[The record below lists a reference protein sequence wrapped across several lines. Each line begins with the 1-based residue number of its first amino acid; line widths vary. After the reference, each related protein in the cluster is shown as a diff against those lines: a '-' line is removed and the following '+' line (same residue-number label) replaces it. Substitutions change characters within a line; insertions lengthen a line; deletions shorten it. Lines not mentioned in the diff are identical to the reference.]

1 MGLQI
6 NKALNR
12 ADGLTIPSGAVV
24 SWSTCFIAGSRNIE
38 FRPLLVFLS
47 VQDRDDYWNGVEG
60 APEPTMS
67 GQIKDMSSAYLKEMT
82 VEEQASLETEAG
94 AFSKVEGWLKD
105 LIVANSGG
113 YLTDG
118 DVVIIA

>member
-6 NKALNR
+6 NKDLNR

-47 VQDRDDYWNGVEG
+47 VQDRDDYFNGVEG
-60 APEPTMS
+60 APQPTMS
-67 GQIKDMSSAYLKEMT
+67 SKIYDMSAMYFREMT

-105 LIVANSGG
+105 LIVANSNE

-118 DVVIIA
+118 DVAIIA